1 MIVGACLLGCA
12 CRCVHVGGCV
22 LVHASQC
29 VHVVL
34 GVYNIKLTEVDL
46 HRIINY

>member
-12 CRCVHVGGCV
+12 CRCAHVGGCV
-22 LVHASQC
+22 LVHASLC
-29 VHVVL
+29 VHVVS
-34 GVYNIKLTEVDL
+34 GVYNITVTEVDL